1 MKDTNKKEFEFLN
14 NIQGNKKA
22 PLMGR
27 VANTSSNILKG
38 FMWFVYGFTCV
49 VCTIIEIITWTFCIL
64 TIPHRRKR
72 RRKKGWF

>member
-1 MKDTNKKEFEFLN
+1 MKTNKKEFEYLN
-14 NIQGNKKA
+14 NIKGNKKA
-22 PLMGR
+22 SKMGQ
-27 VANTSSNILKG
+27 VGNILYNILKG

-49 VCTIIEIITWTFCIL
+49 ICTIIEVITWTFCIL